1 MAFLA
6 SRVPTE
12 VLLVTQRCRDSEDF
26 SFEGPPNA
34 AAPLPS
40 ATRQFKAADRI
51 TGMLLGS
58 AIGDALGMPVEGVD
72 YERTRRAI
80 YRLGDVRHFIAPQ
93 NHVLRSLRNLRAGC
107 WTDET
112 QINLEL
118 VRSVVQTGRLDYD
131 GLADALIRAFE
142 TVELRGWDATTKQGC
157 RRLAQGT
164 HRLRSGKLGACGN
177 AVAARIPV
185 VAAWSYSRGETRE
198 QLLEHCFNLGMATHV
213 DVRAITGAYIV
224 ALMICD
230 ALDNTR
236 KWSPSEERYLELI
249 EEARWAEHQLS
260 MRIGPAD
267 DHLSRHLEELSDALD
282 SDAKELAEF
291 CNGAGSYVCDSV
303 SYIAALMHG
312 TTWDYETG
320 VLAAI
325 NGGGDTDTNG
335 AIAGAILGGA
345 YGARKLPKSLLT
357 KLEEAEIIRV
367 MGERFAALVTESVD
381 EGVA

>member
-6 SRVPTE
+6 SRVPAN
-12 VLLVTQRCRDSEDF
+12 VLLVTRHHRDSEELR
-26 SFEGPPNA
+26 FEGPPTA
-34 AAPLPS
+34 SAPLPAAS
-40 ATRQFKAADRI
+40 RGFKAADRI

-72 YERTRRAI
+72 YQRTKRAI

-118 VRSVVQTGRLDYD
+118 ARSIADCGRLDYD
-131 GLADALIRAFE
+131 ELAEGLIRAFE

-164 HRLRSGKLGACGN
+164 HRLRSGKLGGDGN
-177 AVAARIPV
+177 AVAARICTI
-185 VAAWSYSRGETRE
+185 AAWSFSMGESRE

-213 DVRAITGAYIV
+213 DVRAITGAYII
-224 ALMICD
+224 ALIICD
-230 ALDNTR
+230 ALNSTR
-236 KWSPSEERYLELI
+236 KWNPNEARYLELI
-249 EEARWAEHQLS
+249 EEAKWAEHQLS
-260 MRIGPAD
+260 MRIGPSD
-267 DHLSRHLEELSDALD
+267 DNLSRHLEELSDTLGSD
-282 SDAKELAEF
+282 SKELAEF

-303 SYIAALMHG
+303 SYLTVLMHSQV
-312 TTWDYETG
+312 WDYETG

-335 AIAGAILGGA
+335 AIAGAILGAA
-345 YGARKLPKSLLT
+345 YGARKLPKTFVS
-357 KLEEAEIIRV
+357 KLEESEIIRIT
-367 MGERFAALVTESVD
+367 GEKLAAAVTASD
-381 EGVA
+381 EQVA